1 MFSKSIIIKQ
11 GNPSGFPSRTN
22 MKVKMLKMVNADG
35 AFRKVGEAIDVSE
48 DLGKMLVRT
57 GVAEETKEAPKK
69 AKK

>member
-1 MFSKSIIIKQ
+1 
-11 GNPSGFPSRTN
+11 

-35 AFRKVGEAIDVSE
+35 AFRKVGEVLDVTEEKASE
-48 DLGKMLVRT
+48 LIRT

>member
-1 MFSKSIIIKQ
+1 
-11 GNPSGFPSRTN
+11 
-22 MKVKMLKMVNADG
+22 MKVKILKMGSADG
-35 AFRKVGEAIDVSE
+35 KFRKGGESIDVSE

>member
-1 MFSKSIIIKQ
+1 
-11 GNPSGFPSRTN
+11 

-35 AFRKVGEAIDVSE
+35 AFRKAGEVIDVSE
-48 DLGKMLVRT
+48 EKASELIRT

>member
-1 MFSKSIIIKQ
+1 
-11 GNPSGFPSRTN
+11 

-35 AFRKVGEAIDVSE
+35 AFRNVGEVIDVTEEKASE
-48 DLGKMLVRT
+48 LIRT

>member
-1 MFSKSIIIKQ
+1 
-11 GNPSGFPSRTN
+11 

-35 AFRKVGEAIDVSE
+35 AFRKVGEVLNVSE
-48 DLGKMLVRT
+48 EKASELIRT

>member
-1 MFSKSIIIKQ
+1 
-11 GNPSGFPSRTN
+11 

-35 AFRKVGEAIDVSE
+35 AFRKVGEVLDVTEEQASE
-48 DLGKMLVRT
+48 LIRT

>member
-1 MFSKSIIIKQ
+1 
-11 GNPSGFPSRTN
+11 

-35 AFRKVGEAIDVSE
+35 AFRKAGEVIDVSD